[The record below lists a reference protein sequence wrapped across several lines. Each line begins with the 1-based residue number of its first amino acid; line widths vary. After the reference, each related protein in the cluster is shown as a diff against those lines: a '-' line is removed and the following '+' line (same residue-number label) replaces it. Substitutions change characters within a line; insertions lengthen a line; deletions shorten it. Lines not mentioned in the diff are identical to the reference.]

1 MKKYQ
6 IEVKEVLSRAIE
18 VEANNEDEALDKVY
32 EMYDNE
38 KIVLDWHDLVEHE
51 IDFIRE
57 VKNNG

>member
-18 VEANNEDEALDKVY
+18 VEANNENEALDKVY

-38 KIVLDWHDLVEHE
+38 AIVLDWHDLVEHE

-57 VKNNG
+57 VK

>member
-1 MKKYQ
+1 MKKYR
-6 IEVKEVLSRAIE
+6 IEVKEVLSRVIE
-18 VEANNEDEALDKVY
+18 VEANDEDEGLDKVY

-57 VKNNG
+57 VK

>member
-1 MKKYQ
+1 MKKYR
-6 IEVKEVLSRAIE
+6 IEVKEVLSRVIE

-57 VKNNG
+57 VK